1 MAAKGVKVNAER
13 DAAIHREH
21 RTQGTTLAAL
31 GRKYGVTPE
40 RVRQIVAKRDR
51 EEGVNKMSEE
61 LHDVVKLLLAR
72 METHPEEFRFH
83 NTGTLAITGRWETWI
98 NQLGWYFNEAEKK
111 LIYGKAKEIIFQRV
125 HEEVMDELCNGE
137 ERRRKQREEDEYER
151 TMMKQVSQQSMGARL
166 RTTLAPALDEIASHS
181 SITWSKQND

>member
-1 MAAKGVKVNAER
+1 MA
-13 DAAIHREH
+13 D
-21 RTQGTTLAAL
+21 
-31 GRKYGVTPE
+31 
-40 RVRQIVAKRDR
+40 
-51 EEGVNKMSEE
+51 E

-72 METHPEEFRFH
+72 METHPEEFGGELVAEDSREDRWWQVIREVREY
-83 NTGTLAITGRWETWI
+83 GTKAEREAIESAMR
-98 NQLGWYFNEAEKK
+98 
-111 LIYGKAKEIIFQRV
+111 EIKMQRA
-125 HEEVMDELCNGE
+125 HEIMMDELCNGE